1 MRTLFFKM
9 ASIIP
14 FRSTKHPLGIGLMR
28 IDYLECDICEVSIF
42 VKTQSVVSTLMAIW
56 CMSLI
61 FLGGVG
67 KEGDMVEYI
76 FLFFQ
81 WYNK

>member
-1 MRTLFFKM
+1 M
-9 ASIIP
+9 ACIIP
-14 FRSTKHPLGIGLMR
+14 FRSTKHSLKIGLMR
-28 IDYLECDICEVSIF
+28 TDYLECDVCEMSIF
-42 VKTQSVVSTLMAIW
+42 VKTQSVFPTLMAIR

-76 FLFFQ
+76 FLFFFSVI
-81 WYNK
+81 

>member
-9 ASIIP
+9 AFIIP
-14 FRSTKHPLGIGLMR
+14 FRSTKLPLEIGLMR
-28 IDYLECDICEVSIF
+28 IDYLECDICEMSIF
-42 VKTQSVVSTLMAIW
+42 VKTQFVVSTLMAIR
-56 CMSLI
+56 CRSLI
-61 FLGGVG
+61 FLRGVG

-81 WYNK
+81 